1 MRRKDFSTALGLL
14 SGVLVITLSLIWG
27 QKDIGK
33 TFMLFFDVPSI
44 FIVIFGS
51 FSSIIISFKWETVK
65 NIPNV
70 LKTAFMSKEE
80 SKIDIIRMF
89 IDLSKQ
95 ARREGLLSLEN
106 EIDKIN
112 DNYIK
117 SGVQMIIDGFEEDS
131 IQKTME
137 LAMDKTE
144 ERHKKYVQ
152 VFRMW
157 ANLAP
162 SYGMLGTFIG
172 LILMMANFK
181 DMSRF
186 SSAFATVLVTSF
198 YGAVLSNLVFAPL
211 ANKLD
216 IKNSD
221 ELNKMELVLEGIM
234 DIHSGVNPRIMEEN
248 LKTFLSAKEKKEYEL
263 SNGQRNQEEAVI
275 RNAA

>member
-198 YGAVLSNLVFAPL
+198 YGAVLSNLVFATL